1 MPFSAEETGKGAV
14 SGEAR
19 RRSAAAHH
27 AEHDDNFALMRK
39 IIRSTAVNKTN
50 FNRRPPKGCRLS

>member
-1 MPFSAEETGKGAV
+1 MPFSAEEIGKGAV

-19 RRSAAAHH
+19 RRSVAAHH
-27 AEHDDNFALMRK
+27 AEHDDNFQLMRK

-50 FNRRPPKGCRLS
+50 FNRRAAKGCRLS